1 MLTSLILGAIVG
13 AVLGLTGAGGG
24 IMAVPALVAGMVTGR
39 RVSHR
44 LSARHVQ
51 VGFAGVLICV
61 ALGMMAKA
69 GLGG

>member
-1 MLTSLILGAIVG
+1 
-13 AVLGLTGAGGG
+13 
-24 IMAVPALVAGMVTGR
+24 VTGR
-39 RVSHR
+39 LVSHR